1 MSKKEKTAYFL
12 TIFSTIFGNF
22 SIKLIDKFSIKTKNN
37 YFYYDELQA
46 IFSHKKII
54 LFEIKKYY
62 FYLNFLK
69 SLLDK

>member
-1 MSKKEKTAYFL
+1 M
-12 TIFSTIFGNF
+12 
-22 SIKLIDKFSIKTKNN
+22 IDKFSIKTKNN
-37 YFYYDELQA
+37 YLYYDELQA